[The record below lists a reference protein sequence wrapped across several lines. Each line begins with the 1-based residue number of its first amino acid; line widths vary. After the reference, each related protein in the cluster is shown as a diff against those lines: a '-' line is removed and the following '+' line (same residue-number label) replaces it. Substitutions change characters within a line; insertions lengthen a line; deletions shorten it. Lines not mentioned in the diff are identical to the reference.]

1 MQFCAYFSKQI
12 YLLKFSIVER
22 MILITIHIITCFICT
37 CGFTLKRST
46 CMTKD
51 IPQKKGSIG
60 VGRKGERERVS
71 KVYDFGLKFSQEV
84 NQQNF
89 GHLKLATQ

>member
-51 IPQKKGSIG
+51 ILQKRVVLGLVVK
-60 VGRKGERERVS
+60 ERERVPI
-71 KVYDFGLKFSQEV
+71 VYDNGLKFSQEV

>member
-37 CGFTLKRST
+37 CDFTLKRST

-51 IPQKKGSIG
+51 IPQKRVVLGLVVK
-60 VGRKGERERVS
+60 ERERVS

>member
-1 MQFCAYFSKQI
+1 MYD
-12 YLLKFSIVER
+12 
-22 MILITIHIITCFICT
+22 
-37 CGFTLKRST
+37 KRYT
-46 CMTKD
+46 A
-51 IPQKKGSIG
+51 IKGSIG

-71 KVYDFGLKFSQEV
+71 IVYDFGLKFSQEV

>member
-1 MQFCAYFSKQI
+1 
-12 YLLKFSIVER
+12 

-60 VGRKGERERVS
+60 VGRKGERESVKSVRFWVEIFTRSQPTKLWSFKISYAVIS
-71 KVYDFGLKFSQEV
+71 K
-84 NQQNF
+84 
-89 GHLKLATQ
+89 